1 MKIAVAARGDSLE
14 APTDPRFGRCSCFVV
29 VETETMELTVLSND
43 AAAAGSGAGV
53 QAAQIVADAGADA
66 VIAAALGPNALQA
79 LSAGSID
86 AYLWGEGT
94 VAEAIEAW
102 KAGDLERAT

>member
-1 MKIAVAARGDSLE
+1 MKIAVAARGDGLE
-14 APTDPRFGRCSCFVV
+14 APADPRFGRCSCFVV
-29 VETETMELTVLSND
+29 VETETMEFTVVSND

-53 QAAQIVADAGADA
+53 QAAQIVADAGAEA
-66 VIAAALGPNALQA
+66 VIAANLGPNALQG

-86 AYLWGEGT
+86 AYLGIEGT